1 MNIKFILFQLNK
13 NFILYINNNIYKK
26 KGFLALINIF
36 PQFSLYFTPGVF
48 FYTEELRN
56 SRLYRM

>member
-13 NFILYINNNIYKK
+13 NFTLIIIFFK